1 MKLLDNK
8 TILVTGGSRGIG
20 KSIVLKLAQH
30 GANVIFTYLSSSE
43 QANKVVEEAKQYDV
57 QIDAYQ
63 SDASNY
69 QACED
74 LIDNILAKH
83 LQIDVL
89 VNNAG
94 ITKDNLLLRM
104 QEEDFDTV
112 LSINMK
118 SVFNMTKVIQK
129 SMLRAKKGSI
139 INLSSIVGL
148 KGNAGQSNY
157 AASKAAIIGFSKSIA
172 LELGSRNIRSNVI
185 APGYIET
192 EMTQNLESK
201 QVDEWKQKIP
211 LKRVGK
217 GDDVADLVLFLS
229 SDMSSYITGQVISV
243 CGGMST

>member
-1 MKLLDNK
+1 MLFTCK
-8 TILVTGGSRGIG
+8 
-20 KSIVLKLAQH
+20 H

-43 QANKVVEEAKQYDV
+43 DANKVVEEAKKYDV
-57 QIDAYQ
+57 KIEAYQ

-74 LIDNILAKH
+74 LVAHILTKH
-83 LQIDVL
+83 VQIDVL

-104 QEEDFDTV
+104 SEEDFDRV
-112 LSINMK
+112 LNINMK

-148 KGNAGQSNY
+148 KGNAGQSNF

-185 APGYIET
+185 SPGYIET
-192 EMTQNLESK
+192 EMTHNLESK

-211 LKRVGK
+211 LKRAGK

>member
-1 MKLLDNK
+1 M
-8 TILVTGGSRGIG
+8 
-20 KSIVLKLAQH
+20 
-30 GANVIFTYLSSSE
+30 VIFTYLSSSE

-157 AASKAAIIGFSKSIA
+157 AASKAAIIGFSKTIA
-172 LELGSRNIRSNVI
+172 IQLGSRNIRSNVI